1 MNRQDLSE
9 LLNGLPDEWIDS
21 AAEPERTQKRRAF
34 RLWAG
39 GIAAC
44 LAVLI
49 AAAVYPRLRVQ
60 QPERIETTAAV
71 TETTASAPESQT
83 LPSFVSA
90 LETTAPLTGTTSS
103 GTTAV
108 FSETQTAVT
117 ETVTASTAIVAETES
132 STDSSAESS
141 ETTASTAAAHT
152 SSSPSSTAEARDTT
166 EILSITTAPPETTA
180 AEGSVIHTSEN
191 TKQEH
196 TEITYTDIT
205 YTMITNYTYYITTSI
220 PACTTNSPIV
230 VVQKLT
236 LPCWSASPT
245 PEITKPENTQAASP
259 EVFSIHATVY
269 TDALPTLPCFDEQPS
284 IDMTEYDALLIQ
296 ADIRYEEAFL
306 YSGEFNP
313 DGKLRLNFDCKQ
325 PPVLLP
331 PHPLY
336 YLIAV
341 PKKYHIKAED
351 VWSTDVGFSADHYAR
366 QKNNQPVPVFL
377 FYERI
382 G

>member
-34 RLWAG
+34 RLWVG

-83 LPSFVSA
+83 LPSSVSA
-90 LETTAPLTGTTSS
+90 SETTAPLTGTTSS

-117 ETVTASTAIVAETES
+117 ETVTASTAIVTETES

-191 TKQEH
+191 TKQTTASVSSYSHITTAMRTTHEESPQSTQMGNTTLECTTSLAQQQFTVPH
-196 TEITYTDIT
+196 WEEAVRRYEIT
-205 YTMITNYTYYITTSI
+205 
-220 PACTTNSPIV
+220 
-230 VVQKLT
+230 Q
-236 LPCWSASPT
+236 
-245 PEITKPENTQAASP
+245 PENTQAAYSIP
-259 EVFSIHATVY
+259 IHATVY
-269 TDALPTLPCFDEQPS
+269 TEALPELCYFDEKPE
-284 IDMTEYDALLIQ
+284 IDMTQYDAVLISAEIVSPDACIHDAIIT
-296 ADIRYEEAFL
+296 ADGRFVLMIY
-306 YSGEFNP
+306 Y
-313 DGKLRLNFDCKQ
+313 
-325 PPVLLP
+325 PVYPKPLP
-331 PHPLY
+331 VYNKHS
-336 YLIAV
+336 LIAV
-341 PKKYHIKAED
+341 PKKYQLTPEKIIIGECASVDAAEFDRIKYD
-351 VWSTDVGFSADHYAR
+351 PLTILDMKG
-366 QKNNQPVPVFL
+366 
-377 FYERI
+377 
-382 G
+382 